1 MLCVVLPH
9 LVTSESCEQRE
20 YNLIWPLSD
29 ETLQGIPLFL
39 TKLVSVRAEDRRLK
53 TDLSRYN
60 LVKEEIVVLANTHS
74 ACIVFILNPIDWP
87 VLPK

>member
-20 YNLIWPLSD
+20 YNMIWPLSD

-39 TKLVSVRAEDRRLK
+39 TPTQLVRVRAEDRRLK

-60 LVKEEIVVLANTHS
+60 LVKEEIVVLTNTHS
-74 ACIVFILNPIDWP
+74 ARIVFSLNPID
-87 VLPK
+87 